1 MVFVEL
7 ARTASRRTI
16 FVLNYMFFTPL
27 LLKVR
32 TKSCLT
38 VEQADKFITFDVKNR
53 TIQLLIITYYI
64 KQGVQ
69 N

>member
-38 VEQADKFITFDVKNR
+38 VEFITFDVKNR